1 MFQIYIVN
9 IKKVKKIIFTLM
21 EKEKLLQKKYS
32 AVFISSNGLEN
43 KAEYARRRKKLLS
56 QLKSPLILAGI
67 AREPGSEEKY
77 TSTWNR
83 LVQTPEFLY
92 LTGINQ
98 AGCFLILDPTKEES
112 KQETLFLPEKDTFKE
127 FWTGLKLG
135 VEANGN
141 AEEAS
146 VLTGFDS
153 IKFSCD
159 LENYVKEL
167 LQSKEVQ
174 SLNTIFSPE
183 NKENHYRKFFK
194 KLSKWAKSYQKNVE
208 NVAEIHISERLVLS
222 DFQIAELKKAV
233 GYTGDA
239 FKAALKKWNTFKTE
253 RDLALRLDYEM
264 LKRNYSDLA
273 FPTIAA
279 SGENACCLHYVKNDE
294 PLVEGNMVLLD
305 FGARSGCVCADI
317 SRTVP
322 VSRKYSPLQKLL
334 YNIVLETQKFHE
346 SQVAPGKTLQELNDR
361 AWDYLN
367 EKLAEFCQK
376 YEGSMELLY
385 EKRPHGISHFIG
397 EEVHEGGILN
407 RKSLMN
413 LPLKKGM
420 LISNEPGVYG
430 KFSATI
436 NGVFYSETLGIRIE
450 DDLLLTEMG
459 CENISKEIPKNIEDL
474 EYILKS

>member
-1 MFQIYIVN
+1 
-9 IKKVKKIIFTLM
+9 M
-21 EKEKLLQKKYS
+21 EKEKLLHKKYS
-32 AVFISSNGLEN
+32 AVFISSNGVEN

-67 AREPGSEEKY
+67 AREPGSEEEY

-183 NKENHYRKFFK
+183 NKENHYSIYF
-194 KLSKWAKSYQKNVE
+194 
-208 NVAEIHISERLVLS
+208 
-222 DFQIAELKKAV
+222 
-233 GYTGDA
+233 
-239 FKAALKKWNTFKTE
+239 
-253 RDLALRLDYEM
+253 
-264 LKRNYSDLA
+264 
-273 FPTIAA
+273 
-279 SGENACCLHYVKNDE
+279 
-294 PLVEGNMVLLD
+294 
-305 FGARSGCVCADI
+305 
-317 SRTVP
+317 
-322 VSRKYSPLQKLL
+322 
-334 YNIVLETQKFHE
+334 
-346 SQVAPGKTLQELNDR
+346 
-361 AWDYLN
+361 
-367 EKLAEFCQK
+367 
-376 YEGSMELLY
+376 
-385 EKRPHGISHFIG
+385 
-397 EEVHEGGILN
+397 
-407 RKSLMN
+407 
-413 LPLKKGM
+413 
-420 LISNEPGVYG
+420 
-430 KFSATI
+430 
-436 NGVFYSETLGIRIE
+436 
-450 DDLLLTEMG
+450 
-459 CENISKEIPKNIEDL
+459 
-474 EYILKS
+474 